1 MAKVRTGGSSI
12 IYATRIICRM
22 VGKYGTFGIAQKTT
36 PAFTAAVVALVAA
49 CQAWE
54 ALDDYPGE
62 IDQTAPTGSE
72 DDEPAEG

>member
-1 MAKVRTGGSSI
+1 
-12 IYATRIICRM
+12 M
-22 VGKYGTFGIAQKTT
+22 VGKYGTYGINAKTT

-62 IDQTAPTGSE
+62 IDQTGPQGPE
-72 DDEPAEG
+72 DGDPAEG